1 MTIQEIA
8 AIALML
14 TAGGFAAICTSKN
27 EYGFGLV
34 SIILAIISLLITI
47 IT

>member
-14 TAGGFAAICTSKN
+14 TAGGFAAICTNKN
-27 EYGFGLV
+27 EIGFGLLSV
-34 SIILAIISLLITI
+34 ILAFISLLMII

>member
-8 AIALML
+8 ALALML
-14 TAGGFAAICTSKN
+14 TAGGFAAIYTNKN
-27 EYGFGLV
+27 KYGFGLV
-34 SIILAIISLLITI
+34 SIILAFISLLIII

>member
-8 AIALML
+8 AIALIL
-14 TAGGFAAICTSKN
+14 TAGGFAAICTSKE
-27 EYGFGLV
+27 EYGFGLI
-34 SIILAIISLLITI
+34 SIILAFISLLIII